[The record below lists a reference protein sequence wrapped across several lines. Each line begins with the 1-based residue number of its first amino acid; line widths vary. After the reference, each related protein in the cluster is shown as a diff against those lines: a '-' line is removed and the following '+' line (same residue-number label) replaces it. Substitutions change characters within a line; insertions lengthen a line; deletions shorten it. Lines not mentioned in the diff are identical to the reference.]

1 MGGSWVAIVLAR
13 IVGHNDDQ
21 PWSTVACQLFPNS
34 FPPKMSE
41 DPQKHQNWSSLVD
54 EFEALDLP

>member
-1 MGGSWVAIVLAR
+1 MIN
-13 IVGHNDDQ
+13 HDQ
-21 PWSTVACQLFPNS
+21 LSHVNIFPTVFPC